1 MALQEETGYD
11 IVQKQGQ
18 RIFGGPPPGWT
29 GPPPGRG
36 TEIYC
41 YRIPR
46 YFSSESKHLND
57 GVIRD
62 CFEDELVPLFMSVG
76 KIYELRLMIEFSGTN
91 RTYCYVRY
99 CTENDAKEAVKRLH
113 NYRIRSEYPLAVTIS
128 VDNRRL
134 VARLVPSCG
143 RTEAEVAKELS
154 LVGVEGVSKV
164 WLRGSWLQLEFE
176 THRFA
181 ALARRQLVPGSV
193 RLWGRVEVRGVEW
206 AEPESELSTSK
217 GRVLCVRNIPPN
229 FPYSRLVDI
238 FNQLSDGQVD
248 NVMRVGSMTLVTLL
262 STEAATLVKQRSVG
276 MTVAGESLQV
286 EDFVAPSFPRRR
298 VDRGYVAPSV
308 KYSSSW
314 NPLMGG
320 SFASSCA
327 PPTQLS
333 NMEDFIQ
340 RAPAPGE
347 PKPATGSQ
355 GNLVSAGDELR
366 RLCLSQGWGAPSL
379 HLTGQRVATSGLQ
392 VSLRFRDYGWLCS
405 RSFSQVHSS
414 SPILVI

>member
-1 MALQEETGYD
+1 M
-11 IVQKQGQ
+11 
-18 RIFGGPPPGWT
+18 
-29 GPPPGRG
+29 
-36 TEIYC
+36 
-41 YRIPR
+41 
-46 YFSSESKHLND
+46 
-57 GVIRD
+57 
-62 CFEDELVPLFMSVG
+62 
-76 KIYELRLMIEFSGTN
+76 
-91 RTYCYVRY
+91 
-99 CTENDAKEAVKRLH
+99 
-113 NYRIRSEYPLAVTIS
+113 
-128 VDNRRL
+128 
-134 VARLVPSCG
+134 PSCG
-143 RTEAEVAKELS
+143 HTEAEVAEELS
-154 LVGVEGVSKV
+154 VVGVEGVSKV

-206 AEPESELSTSK
+206 AESESELSTSK

-298 VDRGYVAPSV
+298 VDRGYVTPSV

-320 SFASSCA
+320 SFASSYA

-340 RAPAPGE
+340 RAPAPRE
-347 PKPATGSQ
+347 PKPATGSP
-355 GNLVSAGDELR
+355 GSLVSADDELR

-405 RSFSQVHSS
+405 RSFSPLHSS
-414 SPILVI
+414 SPILVICVCSVKVEFQASVMVIGLPTLLNGPWCLSK

>member
-11 IVQKQGQ
+11 IIQKQGQ

-46 YFSSESKHLND
+46 YFLSEAKYLNQ
-57 GVIRD
+57 VVTRD
-62 CFEDELVPLFMSVG
+62 CFEDELVPLFASVG

-99 CTENDAKEAVKRLH
+99 CTENDAKEAVRRLH
-113 NYRIRSEYPLAVTIS
+113 NYRIRSDYPLAVTIS

-134 VARLVPSCG
+134 VARLVPNCG
-143 RTEAEVAKELS
+143 LTEAEVGEELR

-193 RLWGRVEVRGVEW
+193 RLWGRCEVRGVEW
-206 AEPESELSTSK
+206 AEPESEVSASK
-217 GRVLCVRNIPPN
+217 GRVLCARNIPPS

-238 FNQLSDGQVD
+238 FNQLSNGQVD

-262 STEAATLVKQRSVG
+262 SSEVATLVKQRSVG
-276 MTVAGESLQV
+276 MNFAGEPLQV
-286 EDFVAPSFPRRR
+286 EDYVAPAFPRRR

-308 KYSSSW
+308 KLSSTW
-314 NPLMGG
+314 NPLAGG
-320 SFASSCA
+320 SFASFYA
-327 PPTQLS
+327 PVSQRNNL
-333 NMEDFIQ
+333 EDFVQ
-340 RAPAPGE
+340 RAPAQEE
-347 PKPATGSQ
+347 PKLATASPGS
-355 GNLVSAGDELR
+355 LVSAGDELR

-392 VSLRFRDYGWLCS
+392 VLFKVQIFGMALHLEP
-405 RSFSQVHSS
+405 FS
-414 SPILVI
+414 